1 MQTKSP
7 LLNDFSKLVT
17 GAFGI
22 AQNARS
28 EMETAVSSKI
38 ERWLSER
45 DLVNREEFEAVRVMA
60 QKNAERNTELLKLMS
75 NLESKVNK
83 LESKV
88 PKKPRTKKD

>member
-60 QKNAERNTELLKLMS
+60 QKNAERNAELLKLIS